1 VLGVVGTLANP
12 SVALTVGALGGGLFG
27 WSFIQRSS
35 QSETNAAPEATADVA
50 VEDVSA
56 SSEPSAELA

>member
-1 VLGVVGTLANP
+1 M
-12 SVALTVGALGGGLFG
+12 
-27 WSFIQRSS
+27 QRSS

-56 SSEPSAELA
+56 SSEPSADLA